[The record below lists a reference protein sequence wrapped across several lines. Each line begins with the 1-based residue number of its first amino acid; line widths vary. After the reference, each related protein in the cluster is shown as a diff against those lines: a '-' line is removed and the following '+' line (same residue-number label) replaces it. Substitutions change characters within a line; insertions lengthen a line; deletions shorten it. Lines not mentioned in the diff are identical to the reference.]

1 MLFDKERLTVRQE
14 WPITI
19 PVCWYRTRVQTISL
33 ATVRQ
38 ISFNVIFSRVH
49 VQTVR

>member
-1 MLFDKERLTVRQE
+1 MYFDKERLTVRQE

-33 ATVRQ
+33 TTVRQ
-38 ISFNVIFSRVH
+38 ISSNAIFRGSN